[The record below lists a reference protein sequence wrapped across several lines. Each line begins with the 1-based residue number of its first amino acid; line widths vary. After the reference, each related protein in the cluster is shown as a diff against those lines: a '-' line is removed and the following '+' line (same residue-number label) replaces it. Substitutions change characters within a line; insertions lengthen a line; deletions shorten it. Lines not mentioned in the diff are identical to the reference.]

1 MATALARYG
10 FLSAKLKTRLSKELP
25 PEFIQRLIAAH
36 SLPEAIML
44 LRDTPYAPIE
54 QAYADTGDLRAGE
67 AIIQAREL
75 ELYTELFRFLKDPEL
90 SFVRALS
97 LRFELEKVKHAT
109 RLWFDA
115 VVRKR
120 NIDGKSG
127 YIYRPLIVHR
137 FDVDELIRA
146 PDIASAVRAFGS
158 SPYAAIAL
166 RELPAAVSGR
176 SLFAFELSL
185 DRYYYDEAFA
195 AAARLESR
203 DRAIAE
209 RVLGVDVD
217 MRNLSW
223 LMRFKA
229 GPDAAQGAAPSPIL
243 PRGRAIDERSLAAAA
258 AERQGSGAFGA
269 TGSSSAAVTVALE
282 LLARHYGHFATLL
295 GRGGDPA
302 GRLALMEGALRQIT
316 LAEAERGLSGYPFSI
331 GVVLAYFTK
340 RREEL
345 RAVMTI
351 LYAKHYSLPEERIR
365 SAL

>member
-1 MATALARYG
+1 MASALARYA
-10 FLSAKLKTRLSKELP
+10 FLSAKLKARLSKELP
-25 PEFIQRLIAAH
+25 PGLINRLISSR

-54 QAYADTGDLRAGE
+54 RMYADTGDLRAGE
-67 AIIQAREL
+67 ALIQAREL
-75 ELYTELFRFLKDPEL
+75 ELYTELFRYLKDPEL

-97 LRFELEKVKHAT
+97 LRFELEKVKHAL

-115 VVRKR
+115 AVRKR

-127 YIYRPLIVHR
+127 YIYRPTIVHY
-137 FDVDELIRA
+137 FDVDEVIRA
-146 PDIASAVRAFGS
+146 PDIESVVKAFGR
-158 SPYAAIAL
+158 SPYAELAR

-176 SLFAFELSL
+176 SLFAFELCL

-195 AAARLESR
+195 AAARLDGR
-203 DRAIAE
+203 DRGIAE
-209 RVLGVDVD
+209 RALGVDVD

-229 GPDAAQGAAPSPIL
+229 GPEAAQGFILSAIL
-243 PRGRAIDERSLAAAA
+243 PRGRAIDSRSLAAAA
-258 AERQGSGAFGA
+258 EVRQGSAEFGSAGA
-269 TGSSSAAVTVALE
+269 SSAAATAALD
-282 LLARHYGHFATLL
+282 LLAKYYGRFASLL

-302 GRLALMEGALRQIT
+302 ARLSLMEGALRQIA
-316 LAEAERGLSGYPFSI
+316 LAEADRSLAGFPFSI

-345 RAVMTI
+345 RSVMTI
-351 LYAKHYSLPEERIR
+351 LYAKNYSLPEERIR

>member
-1 MATALARYG
+1 MATALARYA
-10 FLSAKLKTRLSKELP
+10 FLSAKLKTRLSKELT
-25 PEFIQRLIAAH
+25 PELMNRLIGSR

-44 LRDTPYAPIE
+44 LRDTAYAPIE
-54 QAYADTGDLRAGE
+54 KAFADTGDLRAGE
-67 AIIQAREL
+67 ALIQAREL

-97 LRFELEKVKHAT
+97 LRFELEKVKHAV

-115 VVRKR
+115 AVRKR
-120 NIDGKSG
+120 SIDGKSG
-127 YIYRPLIVHR
+127 YIYRLPIAHR
-137 FDVDELIRA
+137 FDVDEVIRA
-146 PDIASAVRAFGS
+146 PDVEALVKAFGR
-158 SPYAAIAL
+158 SPYADFAR

-195 AAARLESR
+195 AAARLQSR

-209 RVLGVDVD
+209 RALGVDVD

-229 GPDAAQGAAPSPIL
+229 NPEDARGAAPGDIL
-243 PRGRAIDERSLAAAA
+243 PRGKAIDPQALAAAA
-258 AERQGSGAFGA
+258 EEKQGSGAYGSAGA
-269 TGSSSAAVTVALE
+269 LSAAVTVALE
-282 LLARHYGHFATLL
+282 LLAKHYGQFAALL

-302 GRLALMEGALRQIT
+302 ARLALMEGALRQIA
-316 LAEAERGLSGYPFSI
+316 LAEAERSLAGFPFSI
-331 GVVLAYFTK
+331 GVALAYFTK

-351 LYAKHYSLPEERIR
+351 LYAKYYSLPEERIR

>member
-1 MATALARYG
+1 MANALARYA

-25 PEFIQRLIAAH
+25 SELIDRLIKAR

-44 LRDTPYAPIE
+44 LRDTAYAPIE
-54 QAYADTGDLRAGE
+54 KAYADTGDLRAGE

-75 ELYTELFRFLKDPEL
+75 ELYTELFRFLKEPEL

-97 LRFELEKVKHAT
+97 LRFELEKVKHAL

-120 NIDGKSG
+120 SIDGKSG
-127 YIYRPLIVHR
+127 YIYRPLIAHR
-137 FDVDELIRA
+137 FDVDEVIRA
-146 PDIASAVRAFGS
+146 PDIETLVKAFGR
-158 SPYAAIAL
+158 SPYAEIAK

-176 SLFAFELSL
+176 SLFAFELRL

-195 AAARLESR
+195 AAARLDSR
-203 DRAIAE
+203 DRLIAE
-209 RVLGVDVD
+209 RALGVDVD

-229 GPDAAQGAAPSPIL
+229 SPEAAKDVPLNAIL
-243 PRGRAIDERSLAAAA
+243 PRGKAIDPQALAAAA
-258 AERQGSGAFGA
+258 EERQGSAAFGPA
-269 TGSSSAAVTVALE
+269 GAAGAALTVALE
-282 LLARHYGHFATLL
+282 LLAKHYGHFVALL
-295 GRGGDPA
+295 SRGGDPA
-302 GRLALMEGALRQIT
+302 ARLTMMEGALRQIA
-316 LAEAERGLSGYPFSI
+316 LAEAERSLAGFPFSI

-351 LYAKHYSLPEERIR
+351 LYAKNYSLPEERIR